1 MTQIIT
7 SLSRELSL
15 EAWQVSHTLA
25 LFEEG
30 ATIPFIARYRKE
42 RTGGLDEVNLLE
54 IKKLNDRLIA
64 LDQRRDAIRSA
75 LEERGLLTPELDA
88 SLTSAGSMSDL
99 EDVYLPYKPKR
110 KTKGVLAI
118 EKGLEPLA
126 RMIMSE
132 HITDP
137 MKTAHGFI
145 SRERGVVSVD
155 DALQGARDI
164 MAEWVN
170 ERMPVRHRL
179 RRLFHFEARLVSSVK
194 KGKEQEGEKYKSYFA
209 WEEPASKAPSHRI
222 LAVLRGEK
230 EGYLQVKIL
239 PEKEKAVEIIL
250 KYLIK
255 GSGEAARQK
264 EMAVRDAVTRL
275 LFPSLENEF
284 RSHLKQKA
292 DEAAVKVFSENLRQL
307 LLAPPMGQK
316 KVMAIDPGFRTGCK
330 VVCLDEQGNLRNNDT
345 IYPHPPVNEK
355 GAAIKKLKSLVNAY
369 QIEAIAVG
377 NGTAGRETEDLL
389 MRIKFD
395 RNLILAMVNE
405 SGASVYSASNI
416 ARQEFP
422 QYDVTVRGA
431 VSIGRRLIDPL
442 AELVKIDP
450 RAIGVGQYQHDV
462 DQKMLQESLQT
473 TVESCVNSV
482 GVDLNTAS
490 RELLSYVSGIGRR
503 LAEEI
508 VSYRATKGNFT
519 SREELLRVKGMGERT
534 FQLCAGFLRIKES
547 ENPLDASAV
556 HPESYPIV
564 ESMAAKLGVEIHE
577 LIGNKA
583 LIEKINLNAYV
594 SSETGLPTLKDIIAE
609 LEKPG
614 RDPRRTFRPFTFN
627 KDIRKIE
634 DVKPGMILPAIV
646 TNLTAFGAFV
656 DLGIHESGLIHK
668 SRIAEEYVADP
679 KDYLHLNQQLQVK
692 VIEVDVQRKRIA
704 LSLIGV

>member
-1 MTQIIT
+1 MTQIVT
-7 SLSRELSL
+7 SLSGKLSL

-42 RTGGLDEVNLLE
+42 RTGGLDEVILLE

-64 LDQRRDAIRSA
+64 LDQRREAIRST
-75 LEERGLLTPELDA
+75 LEERGLLTSELDA
-88 SLTSAGSMSDL
+88 SLKSAASMSEL
-99 EDVYLPYKPKR
+99 EDIYLPYKPKR
-110 KTKGVLAI
+110 KTRGVVAV

-132 HITDP
+132 NIQDP
-137 MKTAHGFI
+137 IKTAQDFI
-145 SRERGVVSVD
+145 SGEKGVVSAD
-155 DALQGARDI
+155 EALQGARDI

-170 ERMPVRHRL
+170 ERMSVRHRL
-179 RRLFHFEARLVSSVK
+179 RRLFYHEARLVSSVK
-194 KGKEQEGEKYKSYFA
+194 KGMEQEGEKYKSYFS
-209 WEEPASKAPSHRI
+209 WEETANKAPSHRI

-230 EGYLQVKIL
+230 EGYLQVKML
-239 PEKEKAVEIIL
+239 PEKEKAVETVL
-250 KYLIK
+250 KYIIK
-255 GSGEAARQK
+255 GRGEAARQK
-264 EMAVRDAVTRL
+264 EMAARDAVTRL

-284 RSHLKQKA
+284 RSDLKQKA
-292 DEAAVKVFSENLRQL
+292 DEDAVKVFSENLRQL

-355 GAAIKKLKSLVNAY
+355 GAAIKKIKSLVNAY

-395 RNLILAMVNE
+395 RNLVLAMVNE
-405 SGASVYSASNI
+405 SGASVYSASKI
-416 ARQEFP
+416 AREEFP

-462 DQKMLQESLQT
+462 DQKMLEESLQT

-490 RELLSYVSGIGRR
+490 GELLSYVSGIGPR
-503 LAEEI
+503 LAKEI
-508 VSYRATKGNFT
+508 ISYRKTNGNFK
-519 SREELLRVKGMGERT
+519 SRAELMKVKGMGEST
-534 FQLCAGFLRIKES
+534 FQLCAGFLRIKDS
-547 ENPLDASAV
+547 DNPLDGSAV
-556 HPESYPIV
+556 HPESYPVV
-564 ESMAAKLGVEIHE
+564 ESMAAKLGVELRE
-577 LIGNKA
+577 LIGNKS
-583 LIEKINLNAYV
+583 LIEKIDLKEYISPEV
-594 SSETGLPTLKDIIAE
+594 GLPTLEDIISE

-668 SRIAEEYVADP
+668 SRIAEEFVADP
-679 KDYLHLNQQLQVK
+679 KDYLSLNQQLQVK
-692 VIEVDVQRKRIA
+692 VIEVDVKRKRIA
-704 LSLIGV
+704 LSLIGL